1 MIKRILMTAVLV
13 LGFYGLASAETIRL
27 SYANFPPANTF
38 PSVQMERWKQ
48 EVEART
54 DGKVQI
60 DTYPGGSLLGAK
72 NMFRGVIQGQADIG
86 NLSMSYQPGV
96 FPMTSV
102 LELPVGFTSARVAS
116 VVLWDLYEEY
126 QPEEFDQV
134 KVLTMFANAPSNLM
148 TKDPV
153 KSLEDMKG
161 LEIRA
166 SGTASRILEVLGATP
181 VSMPMPETPEALQRG
196 MVSGLLSSMEVL
208 LDFNF
213 AAYTPYQTR
222 LDLQIYPFAVV
233 MNKKQWNSLPEDVRQ
248 VMEDLGREQAI
259 WTGTY
264 MDGHVEKALEYARE
278 NYDAQLFELT
288 PAEHAEISSKLE
300 VLIDEWKVEAT
311 KKGLDADAIFA
322 DMIRIKEYYESE
334 AQDQ

>member
-1 MIKRILMTAVLV
+1 MIKKIFMTAVLV

-27 SYANFPPANTF
+27 SYANFPPSNTF

-54 DGKVQI
+54 NGKVNI
-60 DTYPGGSLLGAK
+60 DTYPGGSLLGAR

-116 VVLWDLYEEY
+116 IVLWDLYEKY
-126 QPEEFDQV
+126 QPKEFEQV

-148 TKDPV
+148 TRHPV
-153 KSLEDMKG
+153 KSLDDLKG

-233 MNKKQWNSLPEDVRQ
+233 MNKNKWNSLPEDVRQ
-248 VMEDLGREQAI
+248 VMDDLGREQAI
-259 WTGTY
+259 WTGEY
-264 MDGHVEKALEYARE
+264 MDGHVQKALEYAKN

-288 PAEHAEISSKLE
+288 PAEYAQISSRLE
-300 VLIDEWKVEAT
+300 VLIDEWKIEAT
-311 KKGLDADAIFA
+311 QKGLDADAIFA

>member
-1 MIKRILMTAVLV
+1 MIKKIFMSAVFV
-13 LGFYGLASAETIRL
+13 LGLYGLASAETIRL

-54 DGKVQI
+54 GGKVEV
-60 DTYPGGSLLGAK
+60 DTYPGGSLLGAG

-102 LELPVGFTSARVAS
+102 LELPVGFTSAKVAS
-116 VVLWDLYEEY
+116 IVLWDLYEKY
-126 QPEEFDQV
+126 QPKEFEQV

-148 TKDPV
+148 TRHPV
-153 KSLEDMKG
+153 KSLDDLKG

-233 MNKKQWNSLPEDVRQ
+233 MNKDKWNSLPEDVRQ

-259 WTGTY
+259 WTGKY
-264 MDGHVEKALEYARE
+264 MDEHVQKALGYARD
-278 NYDAQLFELT
+278 NYDAQIFELT
-288 PAEHAEISSKLE
+288 PAEYAQISSSLE
-300 VLIDEWKVEAT
+300 VLIDEWKMEAT
-311 KKGLDADAIFA
+311 RKGLDADAIFA
-322 DMIRIKEYYESE
+322 DMIRMKEYYESE
-334 AQDQ
+334 AQD

>member
-1 MIKRILMTAVLV
+1 MIKKIFMTVVLV
-13 LGFYGLASAETIRL
+13 LGFYGLGSAETIRL

-54 DGKVQI
+54 GGKVKI
-60 DTYPGGSLLGAK
+60 DTYPGGSLLGAR

-116 VVLWDLYEEY
+116 IVLWELYEKY
-126 QPEEFDQV
+126 QPKEFEQV

-148 TKDPV
+148 TRRPV
-153 KSLEDMKG
+153 KSLDDLKG

-196 MVSGLLSSMEVL
+196 MVSGLLSSLEVL

-233 MNKKQWNSLPEDVRQ
+233 MNKNKWNSLPEDVRQ

-259 WTGTY
+259 WTGKY
-264 MDGHVEKALEYARE
+264 MDGHVQNALEYAQD
-278 NYDAQLFELT
+278 NYDSQLFELT
-288 PAEHAEISSKLE
+288 PAEYAKISSKLE

-311 KKGLDADAIFA
+311 RKGLDADAIFA
-322 DMIRIKEYYESE
+322 DMIRIKEYYESQ
-334 AQDQ
+334 AQE